1 MGRGGS
7 ARRGMLTLEL
17 VIALPILLLVVLAA
31 IEFSILLMGN
41 QAISAAA
48 AIGAREASMPGAT
61 PRRVEAAVQRA
72 LRPWRFAGKI
82 EPIVLEPPLPAQVPT
97 GRPVSVT
104 VRVRSTEVAPDLLK
118 FIGVSLAGQQLSS
131 TYVARKE

>member
-1 MGRGGS
+1 
-7 ARRGMLTLEL
+7 MLTLEL
-17 VIALPILLLVVLAA
+17 VLALPILLLVVLAA

-61 PRRVEAAVQRA
+61 PQRVQVAVRRA
-72 LRPWRFAGKI
+72 LKPWRFAGKI
-82 EPIVLEPPLPAQVPT
+82 DPVVLDPPQPAQVPS
-97 GRPVSVT
+97 GQPVSVT
-104 VRVRSTEVAPDLLK
+104 VRVRSLEVAPDLLK
-118 FIGVSLAGQQLSS
+118 FVGVSLAGQQLSS